1 MSNSSLTYVTKINLS
16 CLILSLCWIDTDILL
31 RIHNDSNWEPAAFS
45 VVAHH
50 HQCLCNYCP
59 PCLSHSVLLS
69 ALLSSSLL
77 LPLTQPKSSSEWL
90 TMLWLARFLVGLL
103 WSNLPLM
110 TCYLRSCLSSMG
122 KNFFWLP
129 SCCQISL
136 KKWIFRK
143 TSLISSQLCSK
154 TSLVGFI
161 ALPFFEEFNGLL
173 FFTGHSHTHPHG
185 M

>member
-1 MSNSSLTYVTKINLS
+1 MSHSSLTYVTKIILS

-31 RIHNDSNWEPAAFS
+31 RIYNDSNWEPAASFS
-45 VVAHH
+45 VVAHHH

-110 TCYLRSCLSSMG
+110 TCYLRSCLSSIWA
-122 KNFFWLP
+122 NFFAAA
-129 SCCQISL
+129 SITCCQISL
-136 KKWIFRK
+136 KKWIFNWKK
-143 TSLISSQLCSK
+143 TTFPLN
-154 TSLVGFI
+154 LVI
-161 ALPFFEEFNGLL
+161 
-173 FFTGHSHTHPHG
+173 
-185 M
+185 